1 MSLPQESSTHLPEVF
16 EIFIGSSRGDSYG
29 AWWDGNAVIYESFGP
44 DFGGCEQIVLTPT
57 RAQWER
63 FWRSVEE
70 IGVWAW
76 AERYRQDDRFEPD
89 QSAGTA
95 AQWSVALA
103 HGARRASSSG
113 SGAGP
118 GSADLD
124 DSDGFAALSAAISR
138 LLGGRSFV

>member
-1 MSLPQESSTHLPEVF
+1 MV
-16 EIFIGSSRGDSYG
+16 
-29 AWWDGNAVIYESFGP
+29 VI
-44 DFGGCEQIVLTPT
+44 PT
-57 RAQWER
+57 RPQWER

-70 IGVWAW
+70 IGVWGW

-89 QSAGTA
+89 ESAGTA